1 MFLSKFL
8 LLALIAFLGISYNK
22 VNANAGFLKPIPKIR
37 CDDTETKGC
46 KIRHPCHGPEVEGD
60 VNPINVNSPYE
71 FAIFQLLSK
80 QNATSANTYT
90 VQYFNDGDTTGH
102 QLLTFNQNDM
112 NQSSSFYAVDMDPIS
127 NNEKLMS
134 NIQFDEKGFSFGT
147 LELTFDARTGGGSVY
162 YSCAFV
168 RLQKFEP
175 RIGKNSFIVSVDS
188 TLILTDGKGDSLG
201 TYETDQTKK
210 NLTVPSLI
218 AHDLTFEGSEIKNAD
233 DEINPN
239 KGGDDSGHK
248 NNSNKLFLSI
258 AFIGLLSSLLLLLI

>member
-1 MFLSKFL
+1 MYLSKLL

-22 VNANAGFLKPIPKIR
+22 VNANAGFLKPIPKTR
-37 CDDTETKGC
+37 CDDSEIKGC
-46 KIRHPCHGPEVEGD
+46 KIRHPCHGPAVEGD
-60 VNPINVNSPYE
+60 VNPINVNTPYE
-71 FAIFQLLSK
+71 FAIFQLSAK

-112 NQSSSFYAVDMDPIS
+112 NQSSSFYAVDMDPIA
-127 NNEKLMS
+127 NNQKLMD
-134 NIQFDEKGFSFGT
+134 NIQFDDKGFSFGT
-147 LELTFDARTGGGSVY
+147 LELTFDTRTGGGFVY

-175 RIGKNSFIVSVDS
+175 KAGKNSFIISVDS
-188 TLILTDGKGDSLG
+188 TLILTDGKGDALG

-210 NLTVPSLI
+210 NLTVPQLI
-218 AHDLTFEGSEIKNAD
+218 GHDLTVDSNDIKNGD
-233 DEINPN
+233 TEINPN
-239 KGGDDSGHK
+239 QGDDTHHK

-258 AFIGLLSSLLLLLI
+258 AFIGLVSSLLLLLL

>member
-1 MFLSKFL
+1 MFLSKLL

-22 VNANAGFLKPIPKIR
+22 VNANAGFLKPIPKKR
-37 CDDTETKGC
+37 CDDSEVKGC
-46 KIRHPCHGPEVEGD
+46 KIRSPCHGAPVEGD

-71 FAIFQLLSK
+71 FGIFQLLSK
-80 QNATSANTYT
+80 QTATSANTYT

-127 NNEKLMS
+127 SNEKLMS
-134 NIQFDEKGFSFGT
+134 NILFDEKGYSFGT

-168 RLQKFEP
+168 RLQKTEP
-175 RIGKNSFIVSVDS
+175 RVGSNSFIVSVDS

-218 AHDLTFEGSEIKNAD
+218 AHDLTTDSVEIKND
-233 DEINPN
+233 DGEINAN
-239 KGGDDSGHK
+239 KGGDSGHK

-258 AFIGLLSSLLLLLI
+258 AFIGLLSSSLLLLI